1 MAVAEQ
7 HPRGIPLSQAGG
19 LPPRKDSLSLPVT
32 FEELPAQAES
42 IAFRRTARESGLAQQ
57 NYQATT
63 LDVNRIQAALRAAE
77 RGQVWLYMTIVRD
90 MTASFTHLQSEWNKR
105 KMVICGQPL
114 SLIPHPDDT
123 AGIGPKVISEAIE
136 HCRNW
141 QEALK
146 HLLDATLMP
155 MSAAEKIY
163 EPIGMA
169 DRSKFKYLK
178 NFALKEIAP
187 ISYTLF
193 SFDVPYRPAMA
204 KIASNPAQV
213 FNADD
218 WESWLRFYATE
229 PDGSIDF
236 GLQEVYKPDPNK
248 HVIHRGNLLSPV
260 IPPNFGGHIRA
271 ILFYW
276 LLVTQDRDW
285 WALMMAKYGMPI
297 PVAKVNDNNKQT
309 MTDMR
314 NALALGTQLGGI
326 AIPKNATL
334 EWSGAVGTDGSNA
347 HKIFTDHC
355 NSEVSKIVVGQVTS
369 ARPEKGGLAAGMAEQ
384 SEAVRN
390 DVRVWDVSNLSWT
403 LRNQLFRQ
411 ILDLN
416 GYQNVGVPSPFW
428 GGLAPGDLATLGKS
442 LNSFYLSGVRLTAE
456 GITSL
461 SERSGLSFEQIPD
474 EIMHPKPAATGGNPK
489 DN

>member
-1 MAVAEQ
+1 MAT
-7 HPRGIPLSQAGG
+7 IPLVR
-19 LPPRKDSLSLPVT
+19 RKTAPTTPKSVET
-32 FEELPAQAES
+32 AEEPAQAQE
-42 IAFRRTARESGLAQQ
+42 IAFRRTARDSGLAQV

-63 LDVNRIQAALRAAE
+63 LDVNRIQSALRAAE
-77 RGQVWLYMTIVRD
+77 RGQVWLLMTIIRD

-114 SLIPHPDDT
+114 SLIPHPDDKD
-123 AGIGPKVISEAIE
+123 GVGVKVISEAIE

-155 MSAAEKIY
+155 MSAAQKIY
-163 EPIGMA
+163 APISLA
-169 DRSKFKYLK
+169 ERSRFKYLK
-178 NFALKEIAP
+178 NFWIKEIAP

-193 SFDVPYRPAMA
+193 SFDVPYRPAFV
-204 KIASNPAQV
+204 KTTNSAQE

-218 WESWLRFYATE
+218 WESWLRFYSTE
-229 PDGSIDF
+229 PNGAVNF
-236 GLQEVYKPDPNK
+236 GTQDIYKPDPIQ
-248 HVIHRGNLLSPV
+248 HIIHRGNLLSPV

-276 LLVTQDRDW
+276 LLITQDRDW

-309 MTDMR
+309 MADMR
-314 NALALGTQLGGI
+314 QALSLGTQLGGI

-334 EWSGAVGTDGSNA
+334 EWSGAVGTDGSNS
-347 HKIFTDHC
+347 HKIFSDFC
-355 NSEVSKIVVGQVTS
+355 NGEVSKIVVGQITS
-369 ARPEKGGLAAGMAEQ
+369 SRPEKGGMAAGMAEQ

-390 DVRVWDVSNLSWT
+390 DVRVWDVSNLAWT
-403 LRNQLFRQ
+403 LKNQLFRQ
-411 ILDLN
+411 VLDLN
-416 GYQNVGVPSPFW
+416 GYQNIGTPTPFW

-442 LNSFYLSGVRLTAE
+442 LNSFYLSGVRLTPE
-456 GITSL
+456 GIVSL

-474 EIMHPKPAATGGNPK
+474 AVMNPSPAVAGGDKNK
-489 DN
+489 KIEKE